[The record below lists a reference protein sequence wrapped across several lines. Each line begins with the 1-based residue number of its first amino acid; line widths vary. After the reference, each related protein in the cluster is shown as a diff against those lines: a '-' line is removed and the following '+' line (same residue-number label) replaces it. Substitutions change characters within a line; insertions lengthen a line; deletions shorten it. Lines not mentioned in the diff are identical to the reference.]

1 MKTIKNIIGGLLA
14 FWALL
19 SFIITFLIIF
29 IPSMLCW
36 LIPNPLG
43 QKIFIGIAR
52 VWMSVW
58 LFITFCGFRIK
69 GRRNFKKGETYVVTC
84 NHNSLLDVPLSS
96 PFIPGGNK
104 TIAKASFAKIP
115 LLAFI
120 I

>member
-43 QKIFIGIAR
+43 QKFL
-52 VWMSVW
+52 SV
-58 LFITFCGFRIK
+58 LPEYGCRSG
-69 GRRNFKKGETYVVTC
+69 YLLPSVV
-84 NHNSLLDVPLSS
+84 SE
-96 PFIPGGNK
+96 
-104 TIAKASFAKIP
+104 
-115 LLAFI
+115 
-120 I
+120 